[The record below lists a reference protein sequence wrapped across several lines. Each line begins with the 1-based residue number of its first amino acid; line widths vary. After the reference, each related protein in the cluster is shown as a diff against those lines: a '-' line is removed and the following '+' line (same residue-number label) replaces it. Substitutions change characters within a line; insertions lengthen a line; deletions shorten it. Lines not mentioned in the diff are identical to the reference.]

1 MIDVSSLT
9 EDQKIKIVK
18 AVLEK
23 GISYEEL
30 GIDRITWWRYK
41 NKNRKIPD
49 YVAQRAAEYLTPDEL
64 LQLTAGVDTS
74 KIGINE
80 AIGVIVKAT
89 KDPEFREL
97 FLSLLQRSL
106 GEFIKAASYSYPVT
120 SEDLQTF
127 KKLLEKNKAK
137 HTFDDHWR
145 YLNRVLKDNNY
156 VISLEKIKDYLL
168 EQEEESMHR
177 ARKMAI
183 VLKLF
188 IKEIVRS
195 KDPILA
201 QILYYSFS
209 IPQPKTK
216 YKPSILSLDVLKS
229 IFNNI
234 QGLGAKTYFLLA
246 TETGLRTGELFR
258 LTVDQVD
265 LKHRVIK
272 LMKTNETKRAYITFL
287 HKETAEWIE
296 KNYLQYRESYIR
308 RFWGGVRTIG
318 QDVEKWKMKFFP
330 MNEDKIRAEIKT
342 TMQKAGKVFRIYD
355 LRAFWAS
362 YMIKQGVSPMIVN
375 ILQGRTSPGQ
385 FQILQEHYLPFSEE
399 ELREIYEKYAPK
411 LLT

>member
-9 EDQKIKIVK
+9 EDQEIKIVK

-30 GIDRITWWRYK
+30 GIDRVTWWRYK

-49 YVAQRAAEYLTPDEL
+49 NVAQRAAEYLTPDEL
-64 LQLTAGVDTS
+64 LQLTTGIDTS

-80 AIGVIVKAT
+80 ALGVIVKAT

-127 KKLLEKNKAK
+127 KKLLEKKKAK

-156 VISLEKIKDYLL
+156 VISPEKIKDYLL

-177 ARKMAI
+177 ARKMGI

-216 YKPSILSLDVLKS
+216 YRPSILSLDVLKS

-234 QGLGAKTYFLLA
+234 
-246 TETGLRTGELFR
+246 LRYCMAICF
-258 LTVDQVD
+258 
-265 LKHRVIK
+265 
-272 LMKTNETKRAYITFL
+272 Y
-287 HKETAEWIE
+287 
-296 KNYLQYRESYIR
+296 
-308 RFWGGVRTIG
+308 
-318 QDVEKWKMKFFP
+318 
-330 MNEDKIRAEIKT
+330 
-342 TMQKAGKVFRIYD
+342 
-355 LRAFWAS
+355 
-362 YMIKQGVSPMIVN
+362 
-375 ILQGRTSPGQ
+375 
-385 FQILQEHYLPFSEE
+385 
-399 ELREIYEKYAPK
+399 
-411 LLT
+411 

>member
-9 EDQKIKIVK
+9 EDQKIKIVE
-18 AVLEK
+18 AVLQK

-30 GIDRITWWRYK
+30 GIDRVTWWRYK
-41 NKNRKIPD
+41 NKKRKIPNEI
-49 YVAQRAAEYLTPDEL
+49 AKKAAEYLTPDEL

-89 KDPEFREL
+89 KDPDFREL
-97 FLSLLQRSL
+97 FLSMLQRSL

-127 KKLLEKNKAK
+127 KKLLEKKKAK
-137 HTFDDHWR
+137 HTFEDHWR

-156 VISLEKIKDYLL
+156 VVSLEKIKDYLL
-168 EQEEESMHR
+168 EQEEESVHR

-188 IKEIVRS
+188 IKEIVKP

-209 IPQPKTK
+209 IPQPRTK
-216 YKPSILSLDVLKS
+216 YKPSILSIDFLKR
-229 IFNNI
+229 IFNEI
-234 QGLGAKTYFLLA
+234 QGIGAKTYFLLA
-246 TETGLRTGELFR
+246 SETGLRTGELFH
-258 LTVDQVD
+258 LTIDQID
-265 LKHRVIK
+265 LKHKTIR
-272 LMKTNETKRAYITFL
+272 LMKENETKRAYITFL
-287 HKETAEWIE
+287 HKETAKWIE
-296 KNYLQYRESYIR
+296 ANYLPYREEYTR
-308 RFWGGVRTIG
+308 RFWGGPRALG
-318 QDVEKWKMKFFP
+318 QDVEKWRMKFFP
-330 MNEDKIRAEIKT
+330 MNEDKMRAEIKT
-342 TMQKAGKVFRIYD
+342 AMQKVGKVFRLYD

-385 FQILQEHYLPFSEE
+385 FRILQEHYLPFSEE

-411 LLT
+411 LLS